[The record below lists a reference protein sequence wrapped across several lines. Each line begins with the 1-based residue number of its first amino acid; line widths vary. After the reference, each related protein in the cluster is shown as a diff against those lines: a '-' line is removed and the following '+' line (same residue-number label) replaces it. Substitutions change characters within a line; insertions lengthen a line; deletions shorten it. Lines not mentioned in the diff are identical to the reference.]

1 MLTRLII
8 RNFKLFGEVDIQLG
22 ERVVFIGPNNSGKTS
37 ALQALALWDYGVK
50 RWLEKRGGGVVP
62 ERRPG
67 VTLNRRDLIAVP
79 VPSANLLWRDLHVRE
94 GERIGDKTRTR
105 NVRVEISVE
114 GIHEDKPWKCGLEF
128 DYANEESL
136 YCRPLKQSPTERM
149 QVPEHLSRLRLAYL
163 PPMSGLAPREDRLEM
178 GAINVR
184 LGEGR
189 TAEVLRNLCWQVLQ
203 SEDGEQKWKRIVER
217 VEQLFG
223 ARLGAPRY
231 IKERGELVMEYRTR
245 TGTSLDL
252 SAAGRGQH
260 QTLLLLAHMAVHPG
274 AVLLMD
280 EPDAHLEILRQR
292 QIYQVLT
299 DQAGETGSQII
310 AATHSE
316 VILNEASHRDM
327 VIAFIGKPH
336 RIDDRGSQV
345 LKALRDIGF
354 EHYYQAEETGWVL
367 YLEGA
372 TDLAV
377 LRALARKLNH
387 PAAGHLERPFVH
399 YVGNQPRKAQEHF
412 YGLREARPDL
422 LGVAIYDRLEVSLP
436 DDPNLRQWMWRRREL
451 ENYLCQRETLLD
463 FAEKAPPEPGPLFEG
478 ARRRAMEE
486 AINKV
491 DQALRTLGKD
501 PWGPDV
507 KAGDEFLDPLFRQFY
522 SLLGIENL
530 MTKTHYWKLAEF
542 VCPEAVDQD
551 IRDALN
557 LIAEVAERARPV
569 T

>member
-50 RWLEKRGGGVVP
+50 RWLEKRGAGAADRL
-62 ERRPG
+62 RRPG

-292 QIYQVLT
+292 QI
-299 DQAGETGSQII
+299 S
-310 AATHSE
+310 
-316 VILNEASHRDM
+316 
-327 VIAFIGKPH
+327 
-336 RIDDRGSQV
+336 
-345 LKALRDIGF
+345 
-354 EHYYQAEETGWVL
+354 
-367 YLEGA
+367 
-372 TDLAV
+372 
-377 LRALARKLNH
+377 
-387 PAAGHLERPFVH
+387 
-399 YVGNQPRKAQEHF
+399 
-412 YGLREARPDL
+412 
-422 LGVAIYDRLEVSLP
+422 
-436 DDPNLRQWMWRRREL
+436 
-451 ENYLCQRETLLD
+451 
-463 FAEKAPPEPGPLFEG
+463 
-478 ARRRAMEE
+478 
-486 AINKV
+486 
-491 DQALRTLGKD
+491 
-501 PWGPDV
+501 
-507 KAGDEFLDPLFRQFY
+507 
-522 SLLGIENL
+522 
-530 MTKTHYWKLAEF
+530 
-542 VCPEAVDQD
+542 
-551 IRDALN
+551 IRSSPTR
-557 LIAEVAERARPV
+557 RARPAARSLPLPIPK
-569 T
+569 